1 MVRPL
6 QISVVKNV
14 WSKMPLNSSHFLGTL
29 IFLHSEAEN
38 VIVAVT
44 LCKALFTFKCYLPL
58 KYLVQT
64 DYLPSHL
71 KLL

>member
-1 MVRPL
+1 
-6 QISVVKNV
+6 
-14 WSKMPLNSSHFLGTL
+14 MPLNSSHFLGTL